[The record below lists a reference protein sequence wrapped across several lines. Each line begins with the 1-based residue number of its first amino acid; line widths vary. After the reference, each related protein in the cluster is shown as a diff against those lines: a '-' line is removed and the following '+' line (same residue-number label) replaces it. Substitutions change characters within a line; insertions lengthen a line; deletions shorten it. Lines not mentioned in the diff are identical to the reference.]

1 MFGFLMACD
10 YQDWLKTLEGKRACD
25 INKKTCQRC
34 GHCCAKRPCIPTP
47 RELHKIADFLGI
59 PTKEAVKKY
68 FLIDSFSS
76 SPDGDK
82 FIFPCKDTQTDI
94 TGQYIEAERTYDK
107 GYCIFYDKIKKDD
120 NGNWGIQTEFTTA
133 VPEYWDGSNYVGWIN
148 PFSTEAF
155 AEGLAHSGTMEQA
168 SRFILENAA
177 KNIIGFLQDYCEELK
192 RRHLRYADLRQ
203 KTEKIEEIFS
213 SSSSGE

>member
-1 MFGFLMACD
+1 MFGFLMARD

-107 GYCIFYDKIKKDD
+107 GYCIFYDKIKKECKIHPVRPMDARLYKCWKGETKYNPVKAWKNVD
-120 NGNWGIQTEFTTA
+120 WSEFIDISDRNTREKGA
-133 VPEYWDGSNYVGWIN
+133 K
-148 PFSTEAF
+148 
-155 AEGLAHSGTMEQA
+155 ME
-168 SRFILENAA
+168 
-177 KNIIGFLQDYCEELK
+177 
-192 RRHLRYADLRQ
+192 
-203 KTEKIEEIFS
+203 
-213 SSSSGE
+213 